1 MLIFTL
7 LGLIIPA
14 EYVESPQTIHRV
26 QFMEVR
32 LFSDKFSFPLVAFLL
47 LTLGVLPSSSG
58 ADDSLFA
65 RSQLEIERLWS
76 GVLGCA
82 DAPPPPEL
90 LVTT

>member
-1 MLIFTL
+1 
-7 LGLIIPA
+7 
-14 EYVESPQTIHRV
+14 
-26 QFMEVR
+26 MEVR